1 MRLRKRRLG
10 LLGLVLL
17 SAWSTDHPAAAD
29 WIGLAGGAYVP
40 AALGGLPTGEDSRV
54 GIAAIDW
61 IVIAAYALGMIG
73 VGWYC
78 SRRATTT
85 EDYLLGGRA
94 MKPWAVGLSL
104 FATLLSTLSY
114 LAVPG
119 EMIKHGPMIASQIVV
134 FPFIILTVGW
144 FLIPRIMKLN
154 VTSAYEILEMRLG
167 VWVRL
172 LGALFFLSM
181 RLMWMSVIIY
191 ATTSKVLIPILG
203 WDESTTP
210 YACAVLG
217 IITVVYT
224 SMGGLRAV
232 VITDVVQTFILL
244 GGAALTIVLI
254 TVNLGGVAAWWP
266 TEWDPNWDPL
276 KIWFDPGSRVTIAA
290 TFVSVFA
297 WYVCTAG
304 SDQMA
309 IQRYLATRDAKAARS
324 MFNTSMVCNALVLVL
339 LSILGFALLAY
350 FQAYPDRLAEGQ
362 TIAESADQLLP
373 RFIVIGLPKGV
384 SGLVVAA
391 LLAAAMSSLSSGIN
405 SSCSVITVDFVDR
418 FRAANSPETD
428 HVRLAKSVSWLVG
441 VVVIALSFGAGMVS
455 GNLLEVT
462 YKVVNLLVAPL
473 FVLFFMAMFVP
484 WANSFGAL
492 LAGAASSAVA
502 VGIAFH
508 GLLGLQFLWIMPGSF
523 VAGIVVGMLAS
534 LVPIGQ
540 TARGRANGAE

>member
-1 MRLRKRRLG
+1 MHVPVTLG
-10 LLGLVLL
+10 
-17 SAWSTDHPAAAD
+17 SMS
-29 WIGLAGGAYVP
+29 IGEEVEAGI
-40 AALGGLPTGEDSRV
+40 S
-54 GIAAIDW
+54 AIDW
-61 IVIAAYALGMIG
+61 IVIVAYAVGMLG

-119 EMIKHGPMIASQIVV
+119 EMINHGPMLASQIVV
-134 FPFIILTVGW
+134 FPFIILVVGW
-144 FLIPRIMKLN
+144 FLIPWIMKLN
-154 VTSAYEILEMRLG
+154 VTSAYEILEIRLG
-167 VWVRL
+167 VSVRM
-172 LGALFFLSM
+172 LGAVFFLSM

-191 ATTSKVLIPILG
+191 ATTSKVLIPMLG
-203 WDESTTP
+203 WDESATP

-217 IITVVYT
+217 AITVIYT

-254 TVNLGGVAAWWP
+254 TVNLGGVSEWWP
-266 TEWDPNWDPL
+266 TRWDPNWDPL
-276 KIWFDPGSRVTIAA
+276 KIWFDADARVTVAA
-290 TFVSVFA
+290 TAVSVFA

-309 IQRYLATRDAKAARS
+309 IQRYLATRDVKAARS
-324 MFNTSMVCNALVLVL
+324 MFNTSMACNALVLVL
-339 LSILGFALLAY
+339 LSVLGLALLAY
-350 FQAYPDRLAEGQ
+350 FQTHPEQLAAGQ
-362 TIAESADQLLP
+362 TISESADQLLP
-373 RFIVIGLPKGV
+373 RFIVIGLPEGI

-418 FRAANSPETD
+418 FRAADSPETD
-428 HVRLAKSVSWLVG
+428 HVKLAKSVSWVVG
-441 VVVIALSFGAGMVS
+441 IAVVALSLGAGMVS

-462 YKVVNLLVAPL
+462 FKVVNLLVAPL
-473 FVLFFMAMFVP
+473 FVLFFLAMFVP

-492 LAGAASSAVA
+492 AAGAAGVAVA
-502 VGIAFH
+502 VGIAF
-508 GLLGLQFLWIMPGSF
+508 GATVSIGVAWILPESVAAVVSIPLVWLSGFSFLWIMPGSF
-523 VAGIVVGMLAS
+523 VAGLAVGMVAS
-534 LVPIGQ
+534 LAPIGQ
-540 TARGRANGAE
+540 AARDRPNG

>member
-1 MRLRKRRLG
+1 MRLRKQWLG
-10 LLGLVLL
+10 LLGLALF
-17 SAWSTDHPAAAD
+17 SAWPTNCVTAANPVGPAGSVHLPAVLGALPVGPDIQEGISTRD
-29 WIGLAGGAYVP
+29 WV
-40 AALGGLPTGEDSRV
+40 V
-54 GIAAIDW
+54 
-61 IVIAAYALGMIG
+61 IVAYALGMLA

-85 EDYLLGGRA
+85 EDYLLGGRT

-104 FATLLSTLSY
+104 FATLLSTISY

-134 FPFIILTVGW
+134 FPFIILVVGW

-309 IQRYLATRDAKAARS
+309 IQRYLATRDVKAARS
-324 MFNTSMVCNALVLVL
+324 MFNTSMAANAVVLVL
-339 LSILGFALLAY
+339 LSVLGLALLAY
-350 FQAYPDRLAEGQ
+350 FQAHPEQLADGQ
-362 TIAESADQLLP
+362 TISESADQLLP

-418 FRAANSPETD
+418 FRAADSPETD

-441 VVVIALSFGAGMVS
+441 IAVIALSFGAGMVP

-462 YKVVNLLVAPL
+462 FKIVNLLVAPL

-484 WANSFGAL
+484 WANSFGTL
-492 LAGAASSAVA
+492 VAGAASVAVA
-502 VGIAFH
+502 VGIAFYEI
-508 GLLGLQFLWIMPGSF
+508 LGLSFLWIMPGAF
-523 VAGIVVGMLAS
+523 VSGIVVGMLLS
-534 LVPIGQ
+534 LVPIR
-540 TARGRANGAE
+540 TTVSSD